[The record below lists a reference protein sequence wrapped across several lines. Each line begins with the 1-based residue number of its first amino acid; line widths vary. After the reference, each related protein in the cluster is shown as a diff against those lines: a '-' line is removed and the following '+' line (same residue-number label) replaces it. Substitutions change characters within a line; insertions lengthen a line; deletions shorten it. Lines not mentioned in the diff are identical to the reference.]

1 MKHPHSVDV
10 LGLGRTVSPD
20 HGLIIANTPAVVLAR
35 ERQEVSLEEAV
46 NMLTFVPAS
55 HWGLQGRGLIR
66 EGYLADINV
75 FDAATVAPRMP
86 VVKYDL
92 PAGARRLVQ
101 KSDGIKATVVNGR
114 VVLRD
119 SEPTGAL
126 PGSLLRGP
134 LAG

>member
-1 MKHPHSVDV
+1 MLPLHLQRQHDE
-10 LGLGRTVSPD
+10 
-20 HGLIIANTPAVVLAR
+20 LIKWRKLDS
-35 ERQEVSLEEAV
+35 EQ
-46 NMLTFVPAS
+46 
-55 HWGLQGRGLIR
+55 
-66 EGYLADINV
+66 
-75 FDAATVAPRMP
+75 
-86 VVKYDL
+86 L